1 MLTLAE
7 LNRRFYSGETARQ
20 FSETRHR
27 AWPGFRKLLPHIG
40 RTRSHSVLDVGCGNG
55 RLATFLA
62 GELESPLSYH
72 GIDASAELLEDARR
86 ATAATCP
93 QASFEIRD
101 LVLDPNERLPQGPY
115 SVIAAIAV
123 LHHIPGAARR
133 RQLVSA
139 LGERLAP
146 GGVLVLTAWRFDRI
160 ERIASRVVP
169 WAKAIA
175 SLDLAIDEGSLEAG
189 DQLIAWGNS
198 GRNLRYC
205 HLFDD
210 ARWDALIGASPL
222 HCVARFGADGSGGD
236 HNEYAILRRD
246 LVSGA

>member
-169 WAKAIA
+169 WAKANGTWV
-175 SLDLAIDEGSLEAG
+175 DVG
-189 DQLIAWGNS
+189 DDTPIPPG
-198 GRNLRYC
+198 
-205 HLFDD
+205 
-210 ARWDALIGASPL
+210 AL
-222 HCVARFGADGSGGD
+222 VVMYRDGSGSDTRKGSAAANSGMD
-236 HNEYAILRRD
+236 RRFECT
-246 LVSGA
+246 